1 MRQFELT
8 APTTLDEA
16 LGAPGTF
23 LAGGTTLVDL
33 MKLDVLTPRHVQDIN
48 ALPLRGIDAGTGDD
62 GVGLRI
68 GALERMSDVASHPG
82 VYPVISR
89 ALLLSASQQLRNM
102 ASIGGNLMQRTRCG
116 YFRDV
121 TSPCNR
127 REPGSGC
134 AAITGVNRMHAVLG
148 TSDSCVATHASD
160 LAVAL
165 VALDA
170 QVRLV
175 SADGERTVALREF
188 YRTPGDTPEVEH
200 DLRPGELIS
209 EVLVPRLDFATRST
223 YVKVRDRQSY
233 EFALCSAAVA
243 LDVRDGQVVD
253 ARVAVGG
260 VATVP
265 WRPTAVEAAL
275 RGKPATQAS
284 FEEAASLAADG
295 ARPLSGNGFKVPL
308 LRRTVVR
315 ALLEATQ
322 FEATQVGAAQF
333 GVVEGD
339 RA

>member
-8 APTTLDEA
+8 APATVEDA
-16 LGAPGTF
+16 LAVPGTF

-33 MKLDVLTPRHVQDIN
+33 MKLDVLTPHRVLDIN
-48 ALPLRGIDAGTGDD
+48 ALPLRGIDTSA
-62 GVGLRI
+62 GLRI
-68 GALERMSDVASHPG
+68 GALERMSDVAAHPG
-82 VYPVISR
+82 VYPVVSR

-121 TSPCNR
+121 ATPCNKR
-127 REPGSGC
+127 DPGSGC
-134 AAITGVNRMHAVLG
+134 SAISGANRNHAVLG
-148 TSDSCVATHASD
+148 TSDACVATHASD

-170 QVRLV
+170 QIRLV
-175 SADGERTVALREF
+175 SVSGERTVALADF
-188 YRTPGDTPEVEH
+188 YRTPGETPELEH
-200 DLRPGELIS
+200 DLRAGELIS
-209 EVLVPRLDFATRST
+209 EVLVPRLDWAVRST

-243 LDVRDGQVVD
+243 LDVRDGHVVD

-265 WRPTAVEAAL
+265 WRLAAVEAAL
-275 RGKPATQAS
+275 RGRPATEAS
-284 FEEAASLAADG
+284 FVDAAALAADG
-295 ARPLSGNGFKVPL
+295 ARPLSANGFKVPL
-308 LRRTVVR
+308 LQRTVVR
-315 ALLEATQ
+315 ALLEVTQ
-322 FEATQVGAAQF
+322 SDET
-333 GVVEGD
+333 EGD

>member
-1 MRQFELT
+1 MRPFELT
-8 APTTLDEA
+8 APATVDAA
-16 LGAPGTF
+16 LTSPGTF

-33 MKLDVLTPRHVQDIN
+33 MKLGVLTPQHVQDIN
-48 ALPLRGIDAGTGDD
+48 GLPLRGIDTSD
-62 GVGLRI
+62 GLRI
-68 GALERMSDVASHPG
+68 GALERMGDVAAHPG
-82 VYPVISR
+82 LYPMISR

-102 ASIGGNLMQRTRCG
+102 ASMGGNLLQRTRCT

-121 TSPCNR
+121 ATPCNK

-134 AAITGVNRMHAVLG
+134 PAISGSNRMHAVLG

-160 LAVAL
+160 VAVAL

-170 QVRLV
+170 QIRLV
-175 SADGERTVALREF
+175 SATGTRTVALADF
-188 YRTPGDTPEVEH
+188 YRLPGDTPDVEN

-209 EVLVPRLDFATRST
+209 EILVPRLDWATRST

-243 LDVRDGQVVD
+243 LDIQDWRIAD

-265 WRPTAVEAAL
+265 WRLSAVEAAL
-275 RGKPATQAS
+275 RGAPATPAS
-284 FEEAASLAADG
+284 FEDAASVAAEG
-295 ARPLSGNGFKVPL
+295 ARPLSANGFKVSL
-308 LRRTVVR
+308 VKRAVVR
-315 ALLEATQ
+315 ALLELT
-322 FEATQVGAAQF
+322 
-333 GVVEGD
+333 EGS